1 LLRQPTLQIK
11 GSFTEMSRKSLYQ
24 VSALVVLI
32 TIGLLIALFLW
43 RQKMTQTV
51 LIGQEQ
57 AIQNASQACPSI
69 GLQPVEQPT
78 EFQAELTTYR
88 NASNDLTNPPDSE
101 KPVWVVKMKGRWIL
115 MRGPPP
121 EDPSN
126 AEPAYWDECII
137 IIDAQTGESLSYPI
151 E

>member
-1 LLRQPTLQIK
+1 MLRQSAQQIK
-11 GSFTEMSRKSLYQ
+11 GEFTEMSRKSLYQ

-32 TIGLLIALFLW
+32 TVGLSIALFMW
-43 RQKMTQTV
+43 RQKINQTV

-57 AIQNASQACPSI
+57 AIQNAIQACPRI

-101 KPVWVVKMKGRWIL
+101 QPVWVVQMKGRWIL
-115 MRGPPP
+115 VGGPPP

-126 AEPAYWDECII
+126 ADSAYWDECTI